1 LLIHFDFVFV
11 FVFFTLLID
20 SEFFGS
26 IVPNVGERSILGD
39 ADPEEVASA
48 YFVDCLIVATYCGL
62 EV

>member
-1 LLIHFDFVFV
+1 MIHVVVFV
-11 FVFFTLLID
+11 VFTLVID
-20 SEFFGS
+20 SDFFCS
-26 IVPNVGERSILGD
+26 IVPNVGERAILGD